1 VGIEGLYARGH
12 GGGREWK
19 RREDIEACLCAT
31 QAVGPRADSQS
42 ERKKGVS
49 SMKVLVVYS
58 TKTKNTLKLAEALYD
73 TIRYRKELKS
83 ITDKPDPED
92 YGFIAVGFWIKDGK
106 PDSAT
111 MEFLPQIRDKEVFL
125 FATHASAKNSDSVH
139 DAMKVAKELACNART
154 IGTFSC
160 QGEIPAEM
168 MEKAAAQ
175 SPQPPWLAD
184 APSAKGHPDKKD
196 IRELVDFFNKLT
208 I

>member
-1 VGIEGLYARGH
+1 
-12 GGGREWK
+12 
-19 RREDIEACLCAT
+19 
-31 QAVGPRADSQS
+31 
-42 ERKKGVS
+42 
-49 SMKVLVVYS
+49 MKALVVYS

-92 YGFIAVGFWIKDGK
+92 YGFIAVGFWVKDGK
-106 PDSAT
+106 PDPAT
-111 MEFLPQIRDKEVFL
+111 MEFLPKIRDGKEVFL
-125 FATHASAKNSDSVH
+125 FATHASARDSDSVN
-139 DAMKVAKELACNART
+139 DAMKVAKELAGNARI

-160 QGEIPAEM
+160 QGEVPAEM

-175 SPQPPWLAD
+175 SPQPLWLAD
-184 APSAKGHPDKKD
+184 APSAKGHPDKED

>member
-1 VGIEGLYARGH
+1 MGIEGLYARGH

-160 QGEIPAEM
+160 KVSFLSKP
-168 MEKAAAQ
+168 
-175 SPQPPWLAD
+175 
-184 APSAKGHPDKKD
+184 
-196 IRELVDFFNKLT
+196 
-208 I
+208 